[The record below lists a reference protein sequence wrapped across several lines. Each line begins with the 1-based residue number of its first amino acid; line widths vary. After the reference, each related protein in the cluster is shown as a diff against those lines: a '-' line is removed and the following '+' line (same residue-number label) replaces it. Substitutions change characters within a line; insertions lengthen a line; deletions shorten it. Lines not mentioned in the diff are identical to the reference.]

1 VSGDSSCADHNIAWR
16 TRHNLEQFHAWRVPT
31 ESNSR
36 IGRQLRYRDR
46 SIQTQN
52 NRTIDGEVRGAK
64 FSPGREASD
73 QAVLHEG
80 EDLKFFTNLPAKAF
94 VDCIIRPGK

>member
-1 VSGDSSCADHNIAWR
+1 LPGEGGTILSKSMLGGCLPILIA
-16 TRHNLEQFHAWRVPT
+16 
-31 ESNSR
+31 ESAGSL
-36 IGRQLRYRDR
+36 GYSDR

-94 VDCIIRPGK
+94 VDCIIRPCK